1 MKKLKIIV
9 SILLLFALLISTLL
23 PFSIAGTS
31 SSNFS
36 TIKLNTFDD
45 FKMVKNNDKILI
57 NVNHEIVIPESRLA
71 DIYRQALGVS
81 NINKTEEELPIP
93 DYVGLIIE
101 NRKNIENAEV
111 LGNGIPIREQFYKAF
126 YQEFSFCF
134 GFDASIIKSSIIPK
148 DEQGACRIYINALAF
163 PRAITSTSTYDS
175 EIWTFQAGPTDT
187 AQYMEFIF
195 TQITFLKMLLNQLP
209 DEQVYKSSRSIRI
222 NLPDNARLLNADE
235 LNDLCWT
242 VDLGGGNRL
251 ESSIHIEND
260 VLTLEETV
268 IVTEDDFTLPVT
280 DLYDAFQGY
289 KNFEIRFSIPK
300 NNFKLLTEHV
310 ALQDVDPLLANF
322 NSGPESI
329 SYTSND
335 DFSWSFRLPFP
346 TLTYSA
352 DSRDGDIPG
361 WPEDAPHGAYLTCEA
376 SLNLAATFSIQ
387 WDPTFPIFGLN
398 YFRSSIKIET
408 EAKLEVEVGIGGWTY
423 SKEFPIFDVPITK
436 VVFFIG
442 PVPVY
447 VDLTLSAEA
456 SIDVSFQAGPSVSAG
471 YIVTGWLEYGV
482 QYDNSGLR
490 FITDKGMNG
499 QFIPPD
505 VSPGTEIVA
514 EITPSIPLE
523 LWAKFYSTAGPAL
536 RFEPY
541 LNVSVS
547 YAVDTQQITIEVTIG
562 IKISFIFKLDDN
574 LKKLLKP
581 LSNLS
586 LGYGP
591 YDIPLIKYVWIIHHD
606 VGITNMKVNKSNIY
620 PGDIITISVMV
631 KNQGNSHDSASFD
644 VKILW
649 DSTQIDTKSI
659 SELPEGSEETV
670 DFTWDTTGVPAGE
683 HTIKA
688 ELLNISPQEESEDYA
703 KNNVFEIK
711 VEVSSIDFYITCNSS
726 KTWYSPGETTVTSIY
741 VKNLRC
747 TRTSF
752 WLGVNFKDINDVYA
766 KYDPQIQVTPQS
778 VSLDPGEVASFT
790 VSWTIPNDA
799 PSNWHKCYKI
809 AVNCWKDGTFTEKY
823 SDNIEWT
830 DIFYVYKL
838 QILLPTP
845 SIPAIA
851 GDPSNPTTIQV
862 CVQWIPMTL
871 GELYL
876 KNIAFS
882 AKIGDKIATCEIEP
896 VEYLISW
903 FGLYELKVY
912 SPTQPSEGLYDLNIT
927 VTLGDLRDSAVVSQA
942 VEYIS
947 GPSLDPIRKGLVWLR
962 TRQLSDGSWR
972 SNVGVTS
979 LVALAFL
986 NAGYN
991 ETTTNVRDAI
1001 KCILRNVRSDGA
1013 IYETS
1018 SWATYETSLAI
1029 LPLVATHNSSYS
1041 AIIENAKNW
1050 LVRCQ
1055 WDEGE
1060 GITKDDWRYG
1070 GFGYYMGYR
1079 PDLSNTQFA
1088 ALALDAAGLPK
1099 DHPLWSKLQV
1109 FLHRCQKVNFPINV
1123 TIDGSIY
1130 TVQPWNYA
1138 GTTGG
1143 YDGGFLYLP
1152 GSNPYIGGAPSMGAM
1167 TGAGLWC
1174 LFLSGVPRTD
1184 RRVTEAINWVINH
1197 YTWDTNPNSAGY
1209 RRYYYYL
1216 SMAKALT
1223 LYGEKIIGGHDWY
1236 QELYIK
1242 ITSEMICA
1250 GEYQAYWN
1258 PSQEDYAP
1266 ELPTAYAILALQT
1279 RVIAP
1284 PSQRL
1289 SYLTFILKSNCLIR
1303 VINPDGNLV
1312 GYNYIS
1318 GDGENNIPSA
1328 IYLGPFSEE
1337 QIIIIINPVAGTYK
1351 LELIGTAEGPYDLII
1366 QGNYGDETTDVFE
1379 FSGYIRPGEL
1389 HSTDM
1394 TVTAIVGPIDVYV
1407 NPPQF
1412 QEIIDNIP
1420 PTTTLEIDGPT
1431 YVDLLGNTYVS
1442 YVTSFALSAEDNP
1455 GGTGVTSTL
1464 YRIYNSTY
1472 DTGWI
1477 EYSRSFYL
1485 TGLSDG
1491 EYSIDYYSIDNI
1503 GNVEPTNTATVIL
1516 DNTPPKTT
1524 LTIGE
1529 PKYVS
1534 CITYIT
1540 PDTPFIL
1547 EAEDAGAGVNA
1558 TNYKI
1563 YNSTYDSG
1571 WIACTGPF
1579 YLTSLAD
1586 GTYTIEYYSIDNV
1599 QNAEATQAINVTLF
1613 SWNYIFEDTYGRGTI
1628 LKINLAHKFFQFIT
1642 PDKDYGI
1649 KEATYMR
1656 QCGRAIIIH
1665 HYDDEL
1671 RLITTVVDTKLDF
1684 CVAIAWDTQTGKRY
1698 FLIDKAGKE

>member
-1 MKKLKIIV
+1 MKKLKLV
-9 SILLLFALLISTLL
+9 ALILLFPLLTSTLL
-23 PFSIAGTS
+23 PFSTTADTS

-36 TIKLNTFDD
+36 TIELNTFDD
-45 FKMVKNNDKILI
+45 FKMVKNKDKILI
-57 NVNHEIVIPESRLA
+57 NINHEIVIPESQLA
-71 DIYRQALGVS
+71 DIYRQALGIS
-81 NINKTEEELPIP
+81 NINAAGEEMPIP

-101 NRKNIENAEV
+101 NRENEEDAEV
-111 LGNGIPIREQFYKAF
+111 LETGIPIREQFYKAF
-126 YQEFSFCF
+126 YQEFSFCL
-134 GFDASIIKSSIIPK
+134 GFDTSIIKSSIIPK
-148 DEQGACRIYINALAF
+148 DEQGTCRIYINAVAF
-163 PRAITSTSTYDS
+163 PRAITLTSTYDS
-175 EIWTFQAGPTDT
+175 EIWTFQVGPSDT
-187 AQYMEFIF
+187 AQYVEFIF

-209 DEQVYKSSRSIRI
+209 DKQLYKSSRLIRM
-222 NLPDNARLLNADE
+222 NLPDNARFLNADG
-235 LNDLCWT
+235 LNNLCWT

-251 ESSIHIEND
+251 ESSIHVEND
-260 VLTLEETV
+260 VLTLNETV

-300 NNFKLLTEHV
+300 NNNFKLLAENV
-310 ALQDVDPLLANF
+310 ALQGVDPLVANF
-322 NSGPESI
+322 NSGPESV

-361 WPEDAPHGAYLTCEA
+361 WPEDAPLGAYLTCEA

-398 YFRSSIKIET
+398 YFRSSIKIEA
-408 EAKLEVEVGIGGWTY
+408 EAKLEVEVGIGGWKY
-423 SKEFPIFDVPITK
+423 SNEFPIFDVPITQ

-499 QFIPPD
+499 EFIPPD

-514 EITPSIPLE
+514 EITPSIPLD
-523 LWAKFYSTAGPAL
+523 LWARFYSIAGPAL

-541 LNVSVS
+541 LKVSIS

-562 IKISFIFKLDDN
+562 IKISFIFKLDEN

-586 LGYGP
+586 LRYDP
-591 YDIPLIKYVWIIHHD
+591 YDIPLIKYVWTIHHD
-606 VGITNMKVNKSNIY
+606 VGITNMKVSKSNIY
-620 PGDIITISVMV
+620 PGDIITILVTV

-644 VKILW
+644 VRVLW
-649 DSTQIDTKSI
+649 DSTQIDMKSI

-670 DFTWDTTGVPAGE
+670 DFTWDTTGVPAGK

-711 VEVSSIDFYITCNSS
+711 VEVSPIDFYITCNSS
-726 KTWYSPGETTVTSIY
+726 KTWYTPGETTVTSIF
-741 VKNLRC
+741 VKNLRGA
-747 TRTSF
+747 RTSF
-752 WLGVNFKDINDVYA
+752 WLGVSFKDVNDEYA
-766 KYDPQIQVTPQS
+766 KYDPQIQITPQS

-823 SDNIEWT
+823 SDNIEWV

-838 QILLPTP
+838 QILLPTQ

-862 CVQWIPMTL
+862 CVHWIPMTL

-882 AKIGDKIATCEIEP
+882 AKIGDKIATCEIESID
-896 VEYLISW
+896 YLISW

-912 SPTQPSEGLYDLNIT
+912 SPAQPSEGLYDLNVT

-991 ETTTNVRDAI
+991 ETTANVRDAI
-1001 KCILRNVRSDGA
+1001 KYILKNVRSDGA

-1029 LPLVATHNSSYS
+1029 LPLVATHNSSYTT
-1041 AIIENAKNW
+1041 IIENAKNW

-1070 GFGYYMGYR
+1070 GFGYYIGYR

-1174 LFLSGVPRTD
+1174 LFLSGVPKTD

-1223 LYGEKIIGGHDWY
+1223 MYGEKIIGGHDWY
-1236 QELYIK
+1236 QELYNK
-1242 ITSEMICA
+1242 ITSEMINVD
-1250 GEYQAYWN
+1250 EYQAYWN
-1258 PSQEDYAP
+1258 PSQEDYIP

-1289 SYLTFILKSNCLIR
+1289 SYLTFILRSNCLIR

-1318 GDGENNIPSA
+1318 GAGENNIPTA
-1328 IYLGPFSEE
+1328 IYLGPFSRE

-1351 LELIGTAEGPYDLII
+1351 LELVGTAEGPYDLII
-1366 QGNYGDETTDVFE
+1366 QGNYGEETTDVFE

-1389 HSTDM
+1389 HSTDV
-1394 TVTAIVGPIDVYV
+1394 TVTAIVGPIDVYA
-1407 NPPQF
+1407 NPP
-1412 QEIIDNIP
+1412 ESAGALDSIP
-1420 PTTTLEIDGPT
+1420 PTTTIEIGEPKYID
-1431 YVDLLGNTYVS
+1431 DEGNVFITAE
-1442 YVTSFALSAEDNP
+1442 TPIILRAEDDPN
-1455 GGTGVTSTL
+1455 GTGVAETY
-1464 YRIYNSTY
+1464 YRIYNVTY
-1472 DTGWI
+1472 DTGWQT
-1477 EYSRSFYL
+1477 Y
-1485 TGLSDG
+1485 
-1491 EYSIDYYSIDNI
+1491 
-1503 GNVEPTNTATVIL
+1503 TA
-1516 DNTPPKTT
+1516 
-1524 LTIGE
+1524 
-1529 PKYVS
+1529 
-1534 CITYIT
+1534 
-1540 PDTPFIL
+1540 
-1547 EAEDAGAGVNA
+1547 
-1558 TNYKI
+1558 
-1563 YNSTYDSG
+1563 
-1571 WIACTGPF
+1571 PF
-1579 YLTSLAD
+1579 YLLGLAD
-1586 GTYTIEYYSIDNV
+1586 GTYTIEYYSVDNA
-1599 QNAEATQAINVTLF
+1599 QNMEDPHAINVTLF
-1613 SWNYIFEDTYGRGTI
+1613 SWSNIFEDTYGRGTI

-1649 KEATYMR
+1649 RKATYMQR
-1656 QCGRAIIIH
+1656 FGNIIAIK
-1665 HYDDEL
+1665 HYDGEL
-1671 RLITTVVDTKLDF
+1671 RLNTIAVDTRLDF
-1684 CVAIAWDTQTGKRY
+1684 CLAIAFDLQVRKQY
-1698 FLIDKAGKE
+1698 FLIDKPGME